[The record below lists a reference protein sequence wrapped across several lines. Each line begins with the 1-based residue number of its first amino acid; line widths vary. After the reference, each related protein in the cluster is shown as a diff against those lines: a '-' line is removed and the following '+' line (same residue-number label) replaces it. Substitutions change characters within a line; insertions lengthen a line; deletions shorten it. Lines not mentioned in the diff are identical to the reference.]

1 MFLLRTRSSQIAA
14 LMLLQI
20 GFYLPVGTAMAITV
34 EELDA
39 QLESIESEQSSQ
51 MRSQPAS
58 QPASQATVPGSSF
71 VPSSNNPIQN
81 ATSGVGDSARRI
93 TGGID
98 SSIQRASDQV
108 NGRIN
113 GTIGRVQEG
122 INRKIN
128 DILSGVLDPINGSID
143 GVLEDV
149 NRVIDETL
157 SDVLDP
163 ITGQIDSVLEDI
175 FGSVDGIFD
184 ETIDDVFGES
194 VFGGIFGN
202 RGSGRVEPVYDPM
215 TAASAETTAEAFS
228 RLLPD
233 LTEPFTNTV
242 PIDSGAMGLPD
253 YGRIREDVLALA
265 TADSERGT
273 PNPQIQGADRFSNN
287 PEVLTNSLANE
298 IERDGARS
306 LAEATLSKEGQD
318 AMLKEKEGAKETL
331 GTIVELA
338 DGAQDKDVTQDIMKD
353 LTAMSAQAAV
363 LNTGSYRQQME
374 IRQQL
379 ATSGILLSNVSE
391 ALDEEQRAQRSDQL
405 GRARQMQL
413 SSSLFMMP
421 GQGE

>member
-1 MFLLRTRSSQIAA
+1 MTVNNRKIKIVASLLLLISLA
-14 LMLLQI
+14 LSAK
-20 GFYLPVGTAMAITV
+20 TAKAMTV
-34 EELDA
+34 EQLDA
-39 QLESIESEQSSQ
+39 QVESIDSEQPAQ
-51 MRSQPAS
+51 GQSQPATRGVS
-58 QPASQATVPGSSF
+58 PGSSF
-71 VPSSNNPIQN
+71 APSSNNPIQN
-81 ATSGVGDSARRI
+81 ATSGVGDSVGKVTDGVNGSVERV
-93 TGGID
+93 
-98 SSIQRASDQV
+98 SDQV
-108 NGRIN
+108 GGRIN
-113 GTIGRVQEG
+113 GTIGKVREG

-157 SDVLDP
+157 SGVLDP
-163 ITGQIDSVLEDI
+163 ITDQIDGVLEDI
-175 FGSVDGIFD
+175 FGSADGVLE
-184 ETIDDVFGES
+184 ETIGGVFGDD
-194 VFGGIFGN
+194 VFGGIFGG
-202 RGSGRVEPVYDPM
+202 RGSGRVEAVYDPM
-215 TAASAETTAEAFS
+215 STATAETTSEAFA

-233 LTEPFTNTV
+233 LTEPFTDAM

-253 YGRIREDVLALA
+253 YGRIREDVLAMA
-265 TADSERGT
+265 TTDSERGT

-287 PEVLTNSLANE
+287 PEVLASSLSNE

-306 LAEATLSKEGQD
+306 LAEATLSKEGQA
-318 AMLKEKEGAKETL
+318 AMVAEKEGAKETL

-374 IRQQL
+374 MRQQL
-379 ATSGILLSNVSE
+379 ATSSVLLSNVSE
-391 ALDEEQRAQRSDQL
+391 SLDEEQRAQRSDQL

>member
-1 MFLLRTRSSQIAA
+1 MRVNNQKIKIVASLLLLISLALSARAA
-14 LMLLQI
+14 K
-20 GFYLPVGTAMAITV
+20 AMTV
-34 EELDA
+34 EQLDA
-39 QLESIESEQSSQ
+39 QVESIESEQSAQ
-51 MRSQPAS
+51 GRAQPSARGVS
-58 QPASQATVPGSSF
+58 PGSSF
-71 VPSSNNPIQN
+71 APSSNNPIQN
-81 ATSGVGDSARRI
+81 ATSGVGDSVGRVTDGVNGSVERV
-93 TGGID
+93 
-98 SSIQRASDQV
+98 SDQV
-108 NGRIN
+108 GGRIN
-113 GTIGRVQEG
+113 GTIRKVREG

-157 SDVLDP
+157 SGVLDP
-163 ITGQIDSVLEDI
+163 ITDQIDGVLEGI
-175 FGSVDGIFD
+175 FGSADGVLE
-184 ETIDDVFGES
+184 ETIGGVFGDDI
-194 VFGGIFGN
+194 FGGIFGG
-202 RGSGRVEPVYDPM
+202 RGSGRVEAVYDPM
-215 TAASAETTAEAFS
+215 STATAETTSEAFA

-233 LTEPFTNTV
+233 LTEPFTDAM

-253 YGRIREDVLALA
+253 YGRIREDVLAMA
-265 TADSERGT
+265 TTDSERGT

-287 PEVLTNSLANE
+287 PEVLASSLSNE

-306 LAEATLSKEGQD
+306 LAEATLSKDGQA
-318 AMLKEKEGAKETL
+318 AMVEEQEGAKETL

-374 IRQQL
+374 MRQQL
-379 ATSGILLSNVSE
+379 ATSSVLLSNVSE
-391 ALDEEQRAQRSDQL
+391 SLDEEQRAQRSDQL